1 MKVHFLERVIKEY
14 VVFIYLLILDFTC
27 TDVLLP
33 ECVPLECLIPEE
45 IRKRSENSWNWSTD
59 GCDPPCRC

>member
-14 VVFIYLLILDFTC
+14 GVFVYLLILDFTC

-33 ECVPLECLIPEE
+33 ECVPLACLIPEE
-45 IRKRSENSWNWSTD
+45 IRKRSENCWNWSD
-59 GCDPPCRC
+59 RWL